1 MLDREETIKALERFK
16 KHVITQSKRNLT
28 SKDKNVRKTLWNSIG
43 GEIFIGKS
51 NRSIGLYFQ
60 MEEYGQFQD
69 LGVKGRTSSSK
80 APNSPFKFGKS
91 YGKKDGSL
99 TEAIE
104 KWVKDRRLQFRN
116 RETGNLGKFLSY
128 KSTAHLITR
137 SIYNKGLK
145 PSYFFTKPFEAAFKN
160 LPEELVEKYK
170 LDLEQ
175 LLKSSIN
182 A

>member
-28 SKDKNVRKTLWNSIG
+28 NKDKNVRKTLWNSIG
-43 GEIFIGKS
+43 GNIFASKS
-51 NRSIGLYFQ
+51 NSSIGLYFE
-60 MEEYGQFQD
+60 MEEYGQYQD
-69 LGVKGRTSSSK
+69 LGVKGKTSSNK
-80 APNSPFKFGKS
+80 APESPYKFGTGT
-91 YGKKDGSL
+91 GKKGGL
-99 TEAIE
+99 TQGIE
-104 KWVKDRRLQFRN
+104 KWVNARRFQFRDEN
-116 RETGNLGKFLSY
+116 GKFLSY
-128 KSTAHLITR
+128 KSTAFIITR

-175 LLKSSIN
+175 LLKSSLN

>member
-28 SKDKNVRKTLWNSIG
+28 NKDKNVRKTLWNSIG
-43 GEIFIGKS
+43 GSVFTSKS
-51 NRSIGLYFQ
+51 NRSIGLYFE
-60 MEEYGQFQD
+60 MEEYGQYQD
-69 LGVKGRTSSSK
+69 LGVKGKTSSTK
-80 APNSPFKFGKS
+80 APESPYRFGTGT
-91 YGKKDGSL
+91 GKKGGL
-99 TEAIE
+99 TQGIE
-104 KWVKDRRLQFRN
+104 KWVNARRFQFRDEN
-116 RETGNLGKFLSY
+116 GKFLSY
-128 KSTAHLITR
+128 KSTAFIITR

>member
-28 SKDKNVRKTLWNSIG
+28 NKDKNVRKTLWNSIG

-51 NRSIGLYFQ
+51 NRSIGLYFE
-60 MEEYGQFQD
+60 MEEYGQYQD
-69 LGVKGRTSSSK
+69 LGVKGKTSSNK
-80 APNSPFKFGKS
+80 APESPYKFGTGT
-91 YGKKDGSL
+91 GKKGGL
-99 TEAIE
+99 TQGIE
-104 KWVKDRRLQFRN
+104 KWVNARRFQFRDEN
-116 RETGNLGKFLSY
+116 GKFLSY
-128 KSTAHLITR
+128 KSTAFIITR

>member
-1 MLDREETIKALERFK
+1 MLEREETIKALERFK

-28 SKDKNVRKTLWNSIG
+28 NKDKNVRKTLWNSIG
-43 GEIFIGKS
+43 GEIFVGKS
-51 NRSIGLYFQ
+51 NRSIGLYFE

-69 LGVKGRTSSSK
+69 LGVKGKTSSNK
-80 APNSPFKFGKS
+80 APESPYKFGTGT
-91 YGKKDGSL
+91 GKKGGL
-99 TEAIE
+99 TQGIE
-104 KWVKDRRLQFRN
+104 KWVNARRFQFRDEN
-116 RETGNLGKFLSY
+116 GKFLSY
-128 KSTAHLITR
+128 KSTAFIITR

>member
-1 MLDREETIKALERFK
+1 MLDREETVKALERFK

-28 SKDKNVRKTLWNSIG
+28 NKDKNVRKTLWNSIG
-43 GEIFIGKS
+43 GDIFIGKS
-51 NRSIGLYFQ
+51 NRSIGLYFE
-60 MEEYGQFQD
+60 MEEYGQYQD
-69 LGVKGRTSSSK
+69 LGVKGKTSSNK
-80 APNSPFKFGKS
+80 APESPYKFGTGT
-91 YGKKDGSL
+91 GKKGGL
-99 TEAIE
+99 TQGIE
-104 KWVKDRRLQFRN
+104 KWVNARRFQFKDEN
-116 RETGNLGKFLSY
+116 GKFLSY
-128 KSTAHLITR
+128 KSTAFIITR

>member
-28 SKDKNVRKTLWNSIG
+28 NKGKNVRKTLWNSIG
-43 GEIFIGKS
+43 GNIFASKS
-51 NRSIGLYFQ
+51 NRSIGLYFE

-69 LGVKGRTSSSK
+69 LGVKGKTSSNK
-80 APNSPFKFGKS
+80 APESPYKFGTGT
-91 YGKKDGSL
+91 GKKGGL
-99 TEAIE
+99 TQGIE
-104 KWVKDRRLQFRN
+104 KWVNARRFQFRDEN
-116 RETGNLGKFLSY
+116 GKFLSY
-128 KSTAHLITR
+128 KSTAFIITR

>member
-28 SKDKNVRKTLWNSIG
+28 NKDKNVRKTLWNSIG
-43 GEIFIGKS
+43 GDIFVGKS
-51 NRSIGLYFQ
+51 NSSIGLYFE

-104 KWVKDRRLQFRN
+104 KWVNARRFQFRDEN
-116 RETGNLGKFLSY
+116 GKFLSY